1 MWDYNNISYFS
12 EAIMKYSKFIAL
24 IMSAIIICTT
34 SMFIVSAASSTPD
47 DAVISQ
53 SNEEYVPLY
62 TKSPDSSF
70 KDHSELSF
78 SGRDYQLFYTQ
89 TTLLALVAGYLI
101 IFKLMCL
108 KTDEKMH
115 RRKK

>member
-1 MWDYNNISYFS
+1 
-12 EAIMKYSKFIAL
+12 MKYPKIL
-24 IMSAIIICTT
+24 ILIISSIIICIT
-34 SMFIVSAASSTPD
+34 SMFCVTAASSTPD

-62 TKSPDSSF
+62 TKSPDSSL
-70 KDHSELSF
+70 KNHLELNF
-78 SGRDYQLFYTQ
+78 SDKDYQLFYTQ
-89 TTLLALVAGYLI
+89 TTLLALIAGYLI
-101 IFKLMCL
+101 IFKIKNL

>member
-1 MWDYNNISYFS
+1 
-12 EAIMKYSKFIAL
+12 MKYSKFIAL
-24 IMSAIIICTT
+24 IMSVIIICIT

-47 DAVISQ
+47 GAIISQ

-70 KDHSELSF
+70 KDHSELSCF

-101 IFKLMCL
+101 IFKLKCL

>member
-1 MWDYNNISYFS
+1 
-12 EAIMKYSKFIAL
+12 MKYSKIL
-24 IMSAIIICTT
+24 ILTLSAIIICIT
-34 SMFIVSAASSTPD
+34 SMFCVSAASSTPD
-47 DAVISQ
+47 NAVISQ

-70 KDHSELSF
+70 KDHSVLSF
-78 SGRDYQLFYTQ
+78 SDKDYQLFYTQ
-89 TTLLALVAGYLI
+89 TTLLALIAGYLI
-101 IFKLMCL
+101 IFKLKCL